1 MAGPGAAVKGLLNFL
16 HNTSP
21 EALARYEQLGGIPAP
36 SIGVT
41 KQDIPFENFGDIT
54 LVGKPSLLA
63 PEANK
68 ANAMWSSD
76 AYTVR
81 APRPF
86 RLSAKGAS
94 ERFADDYKDIDP
106 VYRAEAEYALSEL
119 SRKKP
124 SSSPL
129 SMYNNIDNFFFSEG
143 AIRKWAK
150 DTGLEIPKD
159 LKLSEVRQF
168 RESNR
173 EAFDSWK
180 AKEIDKYLD
189 PELYFDAS
197 SKSSSRASPKPFTN
211 ENVVSFM
218 KKSTGSGTEDTA
230 AFGAGKIR
238 ASLQPRLQ
246 SLEEARQAKGLLSTE
261 TLESNTGN
269 DNLLLDLQDSLQ
281 QFYSW
286 PDSSWQMRDDVGA
299 AIANSGRLG
308 MRQSLEREGFKDVPD
323 SIVSELESFASQ
335 LISSPTQYFESKP
348 MRPVDLSEFGGA
360 IVPMDTP
367 DSTINIL
374 QSKGIPVERYAS
386 PEERLAARSR
396 FDDTAFVRP
405 EAGLLAAMVAA
416 DAQGS
421 GSAMDYLQD
430 QARAGH
436 SQEVDARMRA
446 IGMDPRPEPGYEYGD
461 ILPYRRDI
469 ETGEREL
476 AAPSFIRDA
485 VRGLLDLSATPKTG
499 VYNPQSLFDVMM

>member
-1 MAGPGAAVKGLLNFL
+1 MAGTGKAVKGLLNFL

-21 EALARYEQLGGIPAP
+21 EALSRYEQLGGIPAP

-86 RLSAKGAS
+86 RLPTKGAS
-94 ERFADDYKDIDP
+94 ERFADDYKDIEP

-119 SRKKP
+119 SRKNP
-124 SSSPL
+124 SSSPSSL
-129 SMYNNIDNFFFSEG
+129 QNNIDNFFFSEG
-143 AIRKWAK
+143 AIRKFGK
-150 DTGLEIPKD
+150 DVGLDIPED
-159 LKLSEVRQF
+159 IKLSEVRQF

-180 AKEIDKYLD
+180 DKEMGKYLE

-197 SKSSSRASPKPFTN
+197 SRSSSRANIKPFTN
-211 ENVVSFM
+211 ENIVSYM
-218 KKSTGSGTEDTA
+218 KKNTGSGTEDTST
-230 AFGAGKIR
+230 FGAGKIR
-238 ASLQPRLQ
+238 ASLQPRLNT
-246 SLEEARQAKGLLSTE
+246 LEEARQAKGLLSTE
-261 TLESNTGN
+261 TLESNTSN
-269 DNLLLDLQDSLQ
+269 DNLLLNLQDSLR

-299 AIANSGRLG
+299 AIANSSRLG
-308 MRQSLEREGFKDVPD
+308 MRRSLEKEGFKDVPE

-335 LISSPTQYFESKP
+335 LTSSPTQYFESKP
-348 MRPVDLSEFGGA
+348 MRSVDLSEFGGA

-367 DSTINIL
+367 DSTISIL
-374 QSKGIPVERYAS
+374 KSKGIPVERYAS
-386 PEERLAARSR
+386 PEERLAARSK

-405 EAGLLAAMVAA
+405 EAGLMAAMVAA
-416 DAQGS
+416 DSQGA
-421 GSAMDYLQD
+421 GDPMDYFQG
-430 QARAGH
+430 QAAERH
-436 SQEVDARMRA
+436 NQEVDARMRA

-461 ILPYRRDI
+461 ILPFRRDI

-485 VRGLLDLSATPKTG
+485 VRGLLDLSSTPKTK
-499 VYNPQSLFDVMM
+499 VYNPQSIFDVMM